1 MLLSELFQRGA
12 LPLLEK
18 VVEFTEQR
26 QKVLAHN
33 IANIDTPFYKTHD
46 LDTAGFQQM
55 LRRAVD
61 ARRDSGSREIAFR
74 QGTNLRL
81 DAGGALVAKPVTLR
95 HTNVLFHD
103 QNNRNAEQEMA
114 ELAKNTMLHNL
125 AATLLKGQ
133 FETLK
138 TAIRG
143 RL

>member
-1 MLLSELFQRGA
+1 MLLGELFRQGT

-33 IANIDTPFYKTHD
+33 IANIDTPFYKTQD
-46 LDTAGFQQM
+46 LDTAGFEQM

-61 ARRDSGSREIAFR
+61 RRRDSGSRELTFR
-74 QGTNLRL
+74 QETNLRL
-81 DAGGALVAKPVTLR
+81 DAAGALMAKPVTLR
-95 HTNVLFHD
+95 HNNILFHD

-133 FETLK
+133 FEMLT